1 MRLIIGNFQ
10 PSWAP
15 PRQVFGS
22 RLPAHGRALL
32 IRASKQI
39 QIVSL
44 TLRICSYIVHAF
56 REVSLDYRVKT
67 WMDWEALFQLLLTQ
81 GRIWGEYLY
90 SYLNHQRAKI
100 PSQGP
105 TMVLKN

>member
-1 MRLIIGNFQ
+1 MRLIVGNFQ

-15 PRQVFGS
+15 SRQVFGS

-44 TLRICSYIVHAF
+44 TLKICSYIVRAF
-56 REVSLDYRVKT
+56 GEVSLGDRVKT

-90 SYLNHQRAKI
+90 SHLNHQLARYRHKR
-100 PSQGP
+100 PPWRLQ
-105 TMVLKN
+105 N